1 MKNTAFSHRCVLFL
15 IVFTLFCGGCES
27 GGAKRG
33 AKEAEVS
40 VQELAARNVPLTAE
54 LSGRVSAYRRA
65 EVRPQVGGILQRQL
79 FTEGSLV
86 REGQSLYKIDP
97 ATYEA
102 AVARARATLA
112 RATAQMTAATQR
124 RGRCLSLLGSHA
136 VSKQDMEEAEA
147 AYLQALADVEVAK
160 AALRTAEIEL
170 RYTDVLAPITGR
182 IGKSSMT
189 QGALVTANQTAPLA
203 VIQQL
208 DPVYVDMTR
217 SSLALL
223 KLRDR
228 YAAGSL
234 SRPGEK
240 SAAVRLRLETQ
251 KEYPAAGELQFSD
264 ITVDESTGMVLL
276 RAVFPNPDGVLLP
289 GMYVRAIVNEGVE
302 KAALLVPQRAVR
314 RNARGVAMVFVLG
327 RGDIIEE
334 RPVEVRERVGRNWL
348 VGEGL
353 SPGEKV
359 VVDGLRRLHQ
369 GDHVRVKATLPPETG
384 DASGPASGTDG
395 PRE

>member
-1 MKNTAFSHRCVLFL
+1 MKYTVFFHCCALVL
-15 IVFTLFCGGCES
+15 IVFTLFCGGCER
-27 GGAKRG
+27 GDAQRG
-33 AKEAEVS
+33 AKEPEVS
-40 VQELAARNVPLTAE
+40 VQELAAQNVPLTAE

-65 EVRPQVGGILQRQL
+65 EVRPQVSGILQRQL

-86 REGQSLYKIDP
+86 KEGQSLYKIDP

-112 RATAQMTAATQR
+112 RAAAQLTAATQR
-124 RGRCLSLLGSHA
+124 RARCHSLLGSHA

-182 IGKSSMT
+182 IGKSRMT
-189 QGALVTANQTAPLA
+189 QGALVTANQTEPLA

-327 RGDIIEE
+327 KDGIIEE
-334 RPVEVRERVGRNWL
+334 RPVEVRERVGRNWI

-369 GDHVRVKATLPPETG
+369 GDHVRVKATLPAETG
-384 DASGPASGTDG
+384 ASSGSAK
-395 PRE
+395 PRD

>member
-1 MKNTAFSHRCVLFL
+1 MKYTVFFHCCALVL
-15 IVFTLFCGGCES
+15 IVFTLFCGGCE
-27 GGAKRG
+27 RG
-33 AKEAEVS
+33 DAQRGTKEPEVS
-40 VQELAARNVPLTAE
+40 VQELAAQNVPLTAE

-65 EVRPQVGGILQRQL
+65 EVRPQVSGILQRQL

-86 REGQSLYKIDP
+86 KEGQSLYKIDP

-112 RATAQMTAATQR
+112 RAAAQLTAATQR
-124 RGRCLSLLGSHA
+124 RARCHSLLGSHA

-182 IGKSSMT
+182 IGKSRMT
-189 QGALVTANQTAPLA
+189 QGALVTANQTEPLA

-327 RGDIIEE
+327 KDGIIEE
-334 RPVEVRERVGRNWL
+334 RPVEVRERVGRNWI

-369 GDHVRVKATLPPETG
+369 GDHVRVKATLPAETG
-384 DASGPASGTDG
+384 ASSGSAK
-395 PRE
+395 PRD